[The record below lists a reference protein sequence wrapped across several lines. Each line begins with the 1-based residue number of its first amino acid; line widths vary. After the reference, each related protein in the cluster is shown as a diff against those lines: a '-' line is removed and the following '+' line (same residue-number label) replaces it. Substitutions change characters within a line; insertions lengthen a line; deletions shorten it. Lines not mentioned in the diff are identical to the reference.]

1 MLYGTPS
8 RAAHRATDDGGLGQ
22 LIRTAGTTGQHRQP
36 TPSLGLRVA
45 IEPERTANWLTR
57 GLAAVIVLGVL
68 GMIGFLAVAGERRSA
83 TPPGAATTE
92 PLTDRGDDPVPLTLD
107 EVFPNTEQ
115 VAGTGYRIVV
125 THIDAECASAT
136 VGRLGTL
143 LAEHGCNQVV
153 RGAMTVPRND
163 YQVTVGVFNLAD
175 AAGANEIDAAL
186 RQLVETGD
194 GSFASMVD
202 DPTGD
207 PVGQVGW
214 RTRGHYLLYCVITRP
229 GGVLVASDEAAVAR
243 ITTDLVDGYL
253 GESILGRRG
262 SSA

>member
-36 TPSLGLRVA
+36 TPPLGLRVS

-57 GLAAVIVLGVL
+57 GLAALIVLGVL
-68 GMIGFLAVAGERRSA
+68 GMIGFLAVAGERRDA
-83 TPPGAATTE
+83 TSTAATAD
-92 PLTDRGDDPVPLTLD
+92 PLADRSGDPAPLGLA
-107 EVFPNTEQ
+107 EVFPDTEQ
-115 VAGTGYRIVV
+115 VPGTGYRVVV
-125 THIDAECASAT
+125 THIDADCSSAT
-136 VGRLGTL
+136 VGRLGPL
-143 LAEHGCNQVV
+143 LAGHGCSQVV
-153 RGAMTVPRND
+153 RAAVTAPRSD

-175 AAGANEIDAAL
+175 AAGAAEVDAGL
-186 RQLVETGD
+186 RRLVETGD

-202 DPTGD
+202 DPTGG

-214 RTRGHYLLYCVITRP
+214 RTRGHYLLFCVITRP
-229 GGVLVASDEAAVAR
+229 GGVLVTPDDPAATR

-253 GESILGRRG
+253 GESVLGRRG